1 MKEYLAPE
9 FETIKYDVEDC
20 LTGSQTVPFE
30 EEEIGNIIDDLFGN

>member
-20 LTGSQTVPFE
+20 LTGSNEVPYE
-30 EEEIGNIIDDLFGN
+30 TEDVGQIIDDLY